1 MLKKN
6 LKSRTGKLC
15 LKKIFYHFVN
25 ICLIVAA
32 LASAIQGDF
41 ILSIIFSMALGFIL
55 LGSRGI
61 TTTEELKK
69 TRSIF
74 NGRYSLRRNP

>member
-1 MLKKN
+1 MLKKSEIPN
-6 LKSRTGKLC
+6 GEIMSQ
-15 LKKIFYHFVN
+15 KIFYHFVN

-55 LGSRGI
+55 LGSRGD
-61 TTTEELKK
+61 
-69 TRSIF
+69 
-74 NGRYSLRRNP
+74 NND